1 MRDWKNWT
9 FWGTGT
15 EVEVAVRERERRVR
29 RGVFRRCMVC
39 FFFRV
44 LVFLG
49 RVFWVLL
56 DERKKGDRG

>member
-39 FFFRV
+39 FFFFFSGFG
-44 LVFLG
+44 LSWEGILG
-49 RVFWVLL
+49 VA
-56 DERKKGDRG
+56 G